1 MSLRIIWVW
10 VNAAPVTTKIAGK
23 WSWIP
28 KTMKTKEVLMKNTC
42 MDDHPRH
49 GSNTDPILVV
59 SDHGSLYFLN
69 RHNLF
74 AGD

>member
-1 MSLRIIWVW
+1 MELD
-10 VNAAPVTTKIAGK
+10 
-23 WSWIP
+23 P
-28 KTMKTKEVLMKNTC
+28 KNYENKRGF
-42 MDDHPRH
+42 DDNPRH

-69 RHNLF
+69 RHDFF